1 MFHGLVTDPE
11 TQSGTS
17 GIDGRHRLVKPLTS
31 LFRESETSFQPADD
45 SPSINRAAELWICFR
60 NVAARQ
66 PVSGF
71 LQNLMQRN

>member
-1 MFHGLVTDPE
+1 MVWSLILKHSPE
-11 TQSGTS
+11 PQASMVV
-17 GIDGRHRLVKPLTS
+17 IDWSKPLTS